1 MVSCSAPGKIYLFG
15 EHAVVYGET
24 AIACAIDLRTRVRAE
39 ISDSVVIQSQIGRTG
54 IDFEKHPYISSA
66 IEKIREIVP
75 VKKGSPVKGVYLDI
89 DSDID
94 SGLGSSTAVTI
105 ASTVVEKMRKITPVK
120 GVYLNIDSDIP
131 IGSGLGSSAA
141 VTIASIGALNELFG
155 CGLSL
160 DEIAKLGHEIEIEIQ
175 GAASP
180 TDTYVSTFGG
190 VVTIPDRRKLRTPEC
205 GIVIGDT
212 RVFSSTKK
220 LVADVR
226 KLRESY
232 PKLIEPLMASI
243 GQISKIGEPLVLAG
257 DYPSIGRLMNVN
269 QGLLDALGVNILE
282 LSRLI
287 YAAREAG
294 AFGAKITGAG
304 GGGCMIALTASDK
317 CTQVAG
323 AIAKAGGKATIT
335 KPSEQGLRFDSI
347 EPKSSECASD

>member
-1 MVSCSAPGKIYLFG
+1 MVSYSAPGKIYLFG

-24 AIACAIDLRTRVRAE
+24 AIACAVELRTRVRAE

-54 IDFEKHPYISSA
+54 IDFEKHPYISSVV
-66 IEKIREIVP
+66 EKIREIV
-75 VKKGSPVKGVYLDI
+75 SVKGVFLDI
-89 DSDID
+89 DSDI
-94 SGLGSSTAVTI
+94 
-105 ASTVVEKMRKITPVK
+105 PV
-120 GVYLNIDSDIP
+120 
-131 IGSGLGSSAA
+131 GSGLGSSAA
-141 VTIASIGALNELFG
+141 VTVASIGALNELFG

-160 DEIAKLGHEIEIEIQ
+160 NEIAKLGHEIEVEVQ

-212 RVFSSTKK
+212 GVFSSTKE
-220 LVADVR
+220 LVANVK

-232 PKLIEPLMASI
+232 PELIEPLMASI
-243 GQISKIGEPLVLAG
+243 GRISKIGESLVLAG

-287 YAAREAG
+287 YSARGAG

-304 GGGCMIALTASDK
+304 GGGCMIALTASEK
-317 CTQVAG
+317 CTQVAE
-323 AIAKAGGKATIT
+323 AIASAGGKVTIT
-335 KPSEQGLRFDSI
+335 KLSEQGL
-347 EPKSSECASD
+347 ASD